1 MHMKKKEQ
9 IESRKMQY
17 RTQRKLCSP
26 PNRFYNLFLVYLAG
40 ANFFCFTFSTN
51 FAFYIIS
58 SSRQQG
64 NKNQTLFFFWFL
76 LHTTISSQT
85 KNPEKSEIHVLDDTN
100 TRDGLLKK
108 NNICNKTLTLV
119 QPYQQATKKRYAKN
133 KKNAFFFTYQ
143 PSRHLLL
150 SPFILAGAETPLSSP
165 CDLRIPISDSEGL
178 GLSYDPPPPPYGI
191 SLGGISKSSSVS
203 VVVSAASLR
212 GVCSWRGRT
221 VRRFDSGY
229 RNLLQSDWWVDKVR
243 SFLLL
248 ILQSWGCFFF
258 LKFIFKFLFSICGD
272 AAAAAAT
279 FIPPLAARAR
289 GLRLACSFM
298 HPFCFCVVVVG
309 YFDPRKKSSFNLGG
323 GGGKDGWFACEICRA
338 RSRELEKLG
347 IFTCR
352 SLGEND
358 VIICPHL
365 WFCRLVVSVIW
376 GFIWWRFCRAGI
388 VYY

>member
-119 QPYQQATKKRYAKN
+119 QPYQQATKQKT
-133 KKNAFFFTYQ
+133 KKTHFFSPTSPAATFSSPPLYSPERRLPSPPLVISEFPYQ
-143 PSRHLLL
+143 IPRAWGSPTIPRLLL
-150 SPFILAGAETPLSSP
+150 LLHTVYL
-165 CDLRIPISDSEGL
+165 
-178 GLSYDPPPPPYGI
+178 
-191 SLGGISKSSSVS
+191 
-203 VVVSAASLR
+203 SAAS
-212 GVCSWRGRT
+212 
-221 VRRFDSGY
+221 
-229 RNLLQSDWWVDKVR
+229 RNPHP
-243 SFLLL
+243 FLLL
-248 ILQSWGCFFF
+248 FPRRVWGVCVLGEEEPFAGLIQGTGTCYRVIGGWIRWDLFFSWSYKVEVVFF